1 MIYDRAVGDEIW
13 GLGDL
18 GPLDGRL
25 EGTMIV
31 IKERRICS
39 RKIENSKNN
48 KMIERK

>member
-31 IKERRICS
+31 IKEEGSCS
-39 RKIENSKNN
+39 LRL
-48 KMIERK
+48 